1 MPIKIDE
8 MQQKREWEDRRKRYM
23 RIKYPKKCVRTQTMN
38 CKQLGL

>member
-1 MPIKIDE
+1 MKCNRKE
-8 MQQKREWEDRRKRYM
+8 NEKTEDRRKRYM